1 MRKPPNHRPDRPT
14 TCDFSD
20 LLNEVAKFTETNPL
34 WFENPEDL
42 ARMARAYGIIT
53 MMSGPD
59 SCTEDECEYILNLH
73 ATLQEN
79 HK

>member
-1 MRKPPNHRPDRPT
+1 MRKPRFFPSHPT

-20 LLNEVAKFTETNPL
+20 LLNEVAKFTDTNPL

-42 ARMARAYGIIT
+42 TRMARAYGIIT

-59 SCTEDECEYILNLH
+59 SCTDEECEYILNLH

>member
-1 MRKPPNHRPDRPT
+1 MRKPHFFPDRPT

-20 LLNEVAKFTETNPL
+20 LLNEVAKFTNDNPL

-42 ARMARAYGIIT
+42 TRMARAYGIIT

-59 SCTEDECEYILNLH
+59 SCTDEECEYILTLH
-73 ATLQEN
+73 RTLQEN

>member
-1 MRKPPNHRPDRPT
+1 MRKPRFFPSHPT

-20 LLNEVAKFTETNPL
+20 LLNEVAKFTDTNPL

-53 MMSGPD
+53 MMTGPD
-59 SCTEDECEYILNLH
+59 SCTDEECEYILNLH
-73 ATLQEN
+73 HTLQEN

>member
-1 MRKPPNHRPDRPT
+1 MRKPRFFPSHPT

-20 LLNEVAKFTETNPL
+20 LLNEVAKFTDTNPL

-42 ARMARAYGIIT
+42 TRMAKAYGIIT

-59 SCTEDECEYILNLH
+59 SCTDEECEYILNLH
-73 ATLQEN
+73 RTLQEN